1 MVMEQR
7 ALPPAEERVVT
18 MPLDRD
24 ALLHV
29 YRLMRLTRAIEERTR
44 ALYFAGE
51 IVGGVYT
58 GAGMEATTV
67 GAASALRTGDV
78 LVPLHRDLG
87 AHLVRG
93 TTPRE
98 VFAQWL
104 GRGDSPSMGRD
115 SGLHVGDM
123 RQRMIV
129 PTTNVIGASL
139 PVAAGTALAAKLRGE
154 RRVTLA
160 FIGDGGTATG
170 DFHEAMNLAAS
181 AWLPLVCVVEHNGY
195 AFSTPT
201 EAHTRIPTL
210 ALRAAAYGIPG
221 DSVDGNDVE
230 AVYDAAHAAVERAR
244 GGGGPTLVE
253 ARTFR
258 LTGHSEADP
267 AAYVPKP
274 RLAEWARRDPLV
286 LLERRLR
293 EQGWLDD
300 EALRSLTE
308 DVEREVEA
316 AVNAALAGPP
326 PDASTLRDHV
336 FTDDGSGRVKPP
348 RRPEPLTPTAEY
360 SAEEHATREAA
371 AARAL
376 TETVGAPESS

>member
-1 MVMEQR
+1 
-7 ALPPAEERVVT
+7 

-24 ALLHV
+24 TLLHV
-29 YRLMRLTRAIEERTR
+29 YRLMRLTRAIEDRTR

-67 GAASALRTGDV
+67 GAAYALRTGDV

-104 GRGDSPSMGRD
+104 GRGDSPTMGRD
-115 SGLHVGDM
+115 SGLHIGDM

-129 PTTNVIGASL
+129 PTTNVVGASL

-181 AWLPLVCVVEHNGY
+181 AWLPLVCLVEHNGY

-201 EAHTRIPTL
+201 EAHARIPTL
-210 ALRAAAYGIPG
+210 ALRAVAYGIPG
-221 DSVDGNDVE
+221 DTVDGNDVE
-230 AVYDAAHAAVERAR
+230 AVYDATRAAVERAR
-244 GGGGPTLVE
+244 GGGGPALVE

-267 AAYVPKP
+267 ATYVPKP

-293 EQGWLDD
+293 EKGWLDD
-300 EALRSLTE
+300 QALRSLTE
-308 DVEREVEA
+308 DIEREVEA
-316 AVNAALAGPP
+316 AVDEARAGPP

-348 RRPEPLTPTAEY
+348 RRPEPLTPKAEHP
-360 SAEEHATREAA
+360 ADERATSEADA
-371 AARAL
+371 LRAL
-376 TETVGAPESS
+376 TEVAVAPES